1 MDFITRDD
9 TILVAIDFQE
19 RLMPVMQ
26 DKEELAERSARLLK
40 GMKALGVP
48 VLVTQ
53 QYTKGIGETVEQ
65 IAEALG
71 DFEHIEKT
79 SFGCMNNGEFAEK
92 IKKSG
97 KKKKKV
103 QCFES

>member
-71 DFEHIEKT
+71 DFEHIEKRA
-79 SFGCMNNGEFAEK
+79 SDA
-92 IKKSG
+92 
-97 KKKKKV
+97 
-103 QCFES
+103 